1 MQFAFGIPLKS
12 RRIAKNWGD
21 TLRVFRRTLSAVLR
35 QTNPAFRVFVGCHE
49 IPDVPEMA
57 DPRVEAL
64 SASFD
69 IPVYKTEYM
78 IDKHKKRE
86 LIAVRWRELGA
97 GYLMYVDS
105 DDLVSNRIV
114 QHVLSVPPARGFLA
128 WYGYDY
134 SERTHKIALSP
145 RFHRTCGT
153 NCAINWTS
161 DELPATLFQP
171 EPVLF
176 RETVVVGN
184 AGTAALFKR
193 RGEPLTNFPFPSVV
207 YVREHGDNATDVLH
221 TDGLPR
227 RIIRALTPA
236 RTLPLALKEEFNL
249 NSPTP
254 AADVLVSTTR

>member
-12 RRIAKNWGD
+12 RQVAKDWDD
-21 TLRVFRRTLSAVLR
+21 TLRVFRRTLSSILR
-35 QTNPAFRVFVGCHE
+35 QLNPTFRVFVGCHE
-49 IPDVPEMA
+49 VPDVPEMA
-57 DPRVEAL
+57 DPRVEVLPAP
-64 SASFD
+64 FEV
-69 IPVYKTEYM
+69 PVYKTEYM

-114 QHVLSVPPARGFLA
+114 QHVLSLPPTRGYLA

-134 SERTHKIALSP
+134 SERTNKIALSP

-153 NCAINWTS
+153 NCAINWKPI
-161 DELPATLFQP
+161 ELPAKLFQR

-184 AGTAALFKR
+184 AGTAALFRR
-193 RGEPLTNFPFPSVV
+193 RGEPLTNFPFPCVV

-221 TDGLPR
+221 TDGLRR
-227 RIIRALTPA
+227 RILRALTPG
-236 RTLPLALKEEFNL
+236 RPLTQALKGEFRL
-249 NSPTP
+249 NS
-254 AADVLVSTTR
+254 ACSVENGSRDCA